1 MDALPEAGDAEGEE
15 YTFPWNARMADF
27 RKKREWELP
36 ESTATRESAY
46 WGRRDFIKVAG
57 LATIGVAG
65 LAYSQLGATSNPMME
80 EIARLPKLDAPA
92 NEKYRVHGDITK
104 ESVAARYNNF
114 YEFSRYKDDVWEHA
128 RDFQPYPWQLEVGG
142 LVNRPRTYDVDELVR
157 RMPLEER
164 IYRFRC
170 VEAWSMVVP
179 WIGFPLSALLKEV
192 EPTSQAKYVKFTTFF
207 DPEVAPRQQEGNWY
221 SSEPWPYTEGLTI
234 AEAAN
239 ELTMLSVGIY
249 GHVLPKQHGAPI
261 RLVVPWKYGFKNI
274 KSIVKIE
281 LAAKRPET
289 FWNTLAPNE
298 YGFVS
303 NVNPKVPH
311 PRWSQA
317 NERVIGTGQR
327 QPTLLYNGYAA
338 QVAHLY
344 AKT

>member
-1 MDALPEAGDAEGEE
+1 MIALSGDS
-15 YTFPWNARMADF
+15 RM
-27 RKKREWELP
+27 KRIALAAVLLV
-36 ESTATRESAY
+36 SL
-46 WGRRDFIKVAG
+46 VG
-57 LATIGVAG
+57 LARAGFNEGVAAYNRG
-65 LAYSQLGATSNPMME
+65 DYATALGEFHSLAEQGNTTAQSNLGVM
-80 EIARLPKLDAPA
+80 
-92 NEKYRVHGDITK
+92 YYHG
-104 ESVAARYNNF
+104 A
-114 YEFSRYKDDVWEHA
+114 
-128 RDFQPYPWQLEVGG
+128 G
-142 LVNRPRTYDVDELVR
+142 
-157 RMPLEER
+157 
-164 IYRFRC
+164 
-170 VEAWSMVVP
+170 VP
-179 WIGFPLSALLKEV
+179 
-192 EPTSQAKYVKFTTFF
+192 QDY
-207 DPEVAPRQQEGNWY
+207 
-221 SSEPWPYTEGLTI
+221 